1 MDKTLHHLLL
11 SATATLNR
19 NLFRKL
25 SGTGLT
31 SGQPKVLDFLSL
43 HNGCEQKDIAS
54 ACEIESST
62 VTSLLSRMEESG
74 LVERKTRNGNRRSLS
89 VSLTEKGGTLQ
100 ETVAEAFTELESQAF
115 QGFSELERTEFLE
128 KLLLVYRNL
137 SAAPDSHTNGNNTE
151 EETEHGD

>member
-1 MDKTLHHLLL
+1 MEKALHRLLL

-31 SGQPKVLDFLSL
+31 SGQPKVLDFLSF

-74 LVERKTRNGNRRSLS
+74 LVERKTLNGNRRSLC
-89 VSLTEKGGTLQ
+89 VSLTDKGENLQ
-100 ETVAEAFTELESQAF
+100 RTVRKAFLEIESQAF
-115 QGFSELERTEFLE
+115 QGFSESERTEFLE
-128 KLLLVYRNL
+128 KLLLIYRNL
-137 SAAPDSHTNGNNTE
+137 SAAPASVCSTKEGTGNG
-151 EETEHGD
+151 D